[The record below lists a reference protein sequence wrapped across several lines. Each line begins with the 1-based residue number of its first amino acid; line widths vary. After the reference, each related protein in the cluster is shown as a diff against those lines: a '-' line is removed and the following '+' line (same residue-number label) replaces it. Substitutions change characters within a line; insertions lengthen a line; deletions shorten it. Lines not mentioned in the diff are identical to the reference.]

1 MVTFNASFLIQILLI
16 PNFNPIRFELT
27 SSAICV
33 HNMHKTVSEQ
43 YVGVMSVA
51 ETTGLSL
58 FKRTESIIL
67 PQRFCVI
74 GLMLMTVLNSL
85 IVKLQNDNL

>member
-67 PQRFCVI
+67 PQRFLCNWIDV
-74 GLMLMTVLNSL
+74 
-85 IVKLQNDNL
+85 NDCIKQPYCEITE